1 MFEARSVAER
11 LFDVKRPCKRPRMRA
26 MEASIV
32 AQPKSS
38 IFPRFLDLLD
48 VFFDPMLVVGA
59 R

>member
-1 MFEARSVAER
+1 MFEARSVTER
-11 LFDVKRPCKRPRMRA
+11 LFDVKRPRMRA

-32 AQPKSS
+32 SQPKSS
-38 IFPRFLDLLD
+38 IFPRFLALLD